1 MFMKLRRTGKTERH
15 NAKFEIFKTEA
26 ALQRCSETKQQ
37 IYGRTPMPKYDFNRV
52 VKQLY

>member
-1 MFMKLRRTGKTERH
+1 MKLRRTGKTERH

-26 ALQRCSETKQQ
+26 ALQRCSETMQQ